1 MAPPDR
7 TESREP
13 PLPNRRLQPV
23 APGLP
28 PVSALVILA
37 ALLSGCS
44 LIPHAALTVADM
56 VRGEADAWKEAKED
70 IFGEKKDTSGRSYI
84 ARQIGRGIS
93 DGDARLLAD
102 AAAKALEDGTTGRPS
117 YWRSPTS
124 DARATLRP
132 GASTKEW
139 RILASRP
146 KAGVAR
152 APLAEIIGRPVRA
165 VRAAQF
171 RIGPG
176 LGHEVAGGL
185 LPGETFIAI
194 ARAADTSWILI
205 GRGGQAVGYLHLS
218 AMGPVEGT
226 GTFVSLREPTRMPG
240 GAGAMGPRLSAP
252 SHCRGLYYEI
262 SVGGRRAKKFRLRA
276 CRADLGG
283 WQIAVPQ
290 VAQPPADPPPQMGD
304 SEPAEAAA
312 DAAGDQGADA
322 MAAPQ
327 QAQSGMPGDAMP
339 RPMGKTEPG
348 GATGAMD
355 STDAAADPQD
365 NPM

>member
-44 LIPHAALTVADM
+44 LLPHAALTVADM
-56 VRGEADAWKEAKED
+56 VRGEADAWTEAKED
-70 IFGEKKDTSGRSYI
+70 IFGEKKDMSGRSYI

-93 DGDARLLAD
+93 DGDARLLAA

-132 GASTKEW
+132 GVSAKEW
-139 RILASRP
+139 RALASTP
-146 KAGVAR
+146 EAGVAR
-152 APLAEIIGRPVRA
+152 APLAEILGRPARA
-165 VRAAQF
+165 VRAAQY

-176 LGHEVAGGL
+176 LEHDAAGGL
-185 LPGETFIAI
+185 RPGETFVAI
-194 ARAADTSWILI
+194 ARAADTNWILI
-205 GRGGQAVGYLHLS
+205 GRGGKAVGYLHLS

-226 GTFVSLREPTRMPG
+226 DAFVSLREPTRLPG
-240 GAGAMGPRLSAP
+240 GAGAMAAPLSAP
-252 SHCRGLYYEI
+252 SQCRGLYYEI
-262 SVGGRRAKKFRLRA
+262 SVGGRRARKYRLRA

-290 VAQPPADPPPQMGD
+290 VAQPPADPPPQ
-304 SEPAEAAA
+304 AA
-312 DAAGDQGADA
+312 DSKPAQTVDAAPKPGTL
-322 MAAPQ
+322 AAPQ

>member
-1 MAPPDR
+1 MPNRDLPRRFPAL
-7 TESREP
+7 P
-13 PLPNRRLQPV
+13 PL
-23 APGLP
+23 A
-28 PVSALVILA
+28 ALAILA

-44 LIPHAALTVADM
+44 LIPHAALTIADA

-70 IFGEKKDTSGRSYI
+70 IFGKKKDTSGRSFI
-84 ARQIGRGIS
+84 ARQIGKGIS

-102 AAAKALEDGTTGRPS
+102 AAAKALEDGTTGRSS

-139 RILASRP
+139 RMLASTP
-146 KAGVAR
+146 EAGVAH

-165 VRAAQF
+165 VRAAQY

-176 LGHEVAGGL
+176 LGHETAGSL
-185 LPGETFIAI
+185 LPGETFVAI
-194 ARAADTSWILI
+194 ARAADTNWILI
-205 GRGGQAVGYLHLS
+205 GRAGQAVGYLHLS

-226 GTFVSLREPTRMPG
+226 GTFVSLREPTRPPR
-240 GAGAMGPRLSAP
+240 GAGAMAARLSAP
-252 SHCRGLYYEI
+252 SQCRGLNYEV
-262 SVGGRRAKKFRLRA
+262 SVGGRRARKFRLRA

-290 VAQPPADPPPQMGD
+290 APDLQVAESPADPPPQMAD
-304 SEPAEAAA
+304 SKSAEAAG
-312 DAAGDQGADA
+312 DAMAGTAGDQGADA
-322 MAAPQ
+322 IAAPQ
-327 QAQSGMPGDAMP
+327 QAQTGMPAD
-339 RPMGKTEPG
+339 
-348 GATGAMD
+348 ATGAAD
-355 STDAAADPQD
+355 LQDAPADPADPQD